1 SNPNME
7 DKLNQWLA
15 IIDDYDK
22 EMIELAE
29 KNNQIIEKAK
39 IELGTLTGD
48 EEIKRIAELKEKWE
62 MDYNSA
68 IQNAEDRGRTTSLLQ
83 VAKKLIS
90 FNTPIEQIVEITGL
104 TEEEIKM
111 IN

>member
-1 SNPNME
+1 M
-7 DKLNQWLA
+7 
-15 IIDDYDK
+15 
-22 EMIELAE
+22 AE

-68 IQNAEDRGRTTSLLQ
+68 VQNAEDRGLAQGRAEGHSAGIAEEKRNL
-83 VAKKLIS
+83 AKKLIS
-90 FNTPIEQIVEITGL
+90 LNIPKAKILEITGL
-104 TEEEIKM
+104 TEEEINKLKED
-111 IN
+111 